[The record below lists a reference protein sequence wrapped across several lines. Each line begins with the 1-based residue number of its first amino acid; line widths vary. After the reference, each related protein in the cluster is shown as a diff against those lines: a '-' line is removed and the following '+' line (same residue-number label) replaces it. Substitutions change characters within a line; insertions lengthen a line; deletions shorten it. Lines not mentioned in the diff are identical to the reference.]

1 MTVAGGFTIES
12 GDILNCSSILLISDF
27 LFVMVWI
34 WFLVWLI
41 PLILSLSNL
50 ICISF
55 NIISVGVA
63 NWIFDFAAF
72 IGIIKGWSK
81 HLEDDDDED
90 DDDDMNE
97 IKSYL
102 NGNKISFIND
112 ILIYYNLEVFWFTNT
127 SYF

>member
-1 MTVAGGFTIES
+1 
-12 GDILNCSSILLISDF
+12 
-27 LFVMVWI
+27 MVWI

-90 DDDDMNE
+90 DDDDDKVEETFEEN
-97 IKSYL
+97 L
-102 NGNKISFIND
+102 
-112 ILIYYNLEVFWFTNT
+112 ILMLFLL
-127 SYF
+127 SSLPG